1 MAKAPRSP
9 DPPAPRALSEPHL
22 SIFQWLGEGVVRFRY
37 AVVAMWLV
45 GVILAVATLPSLS
58 SVTDNNNSAFLPK
71 NSQSVHAA
79 QLAAPFQHGTLPT
92 SEIVASRANGRL
104 TPADQAAITRA
115 EAAVKAVPGVVAVL
129 DQGVSKDGQARKA
142 LVTLPATAFGGG
154 SQTKTY
160 VEGIR
165 AAFTKVQAPSGLSID
180 LAGETATLYDANK
193 NSQSTQSLVEILSV
207 LFIIVLLLLVYRSAL
222 APFLTLLPAAL
233 VLTLAQPVIAE
244 SHKLLGV
251 QISPITSILLIVLLL
266 GAGTDYG
273 LFLVF
278 RVREEMRG
286 GLDSHDAVIK
296 SVSRVGETITFSAG
310 TVMAALMCLLLAT
323 FGFYQGLGPA
333 LAIGIAL
340 MLLSGLTLLPALL
353 SIAGRVA
360 FWPSNVRPGEYGIG
374 LWGRVAARI
383 VQRPALVL
391 GAGLV
396 VFGGL
401 ALAVLDYSPS
411 GFASGNTAS
420 SASQSGQGTAA
431 LSAHFP
437 AAQSNPTNLIL
448 TYPFSVWDRPSAI
461 KIANTSLAN
470 DAVFGGISGP
480 LDPNGTRL
488 SEVQLTD
495 LHTRLGP
502 PQRLPIA
509 SPAQLSVSPTNYNA
523 YRSTAQFISADG
535 RTVQFYATLRAGDPT
550 STVAMNAVP
559 DAHSALQHAGS
570 ASGATDLGV
579 AGQAAA
585 SYDISSTS
593 DSDLIHIVPIVLLV
607 IGALL
612 AVVMRSLVAPWYL
625 LASVG
630 ISYLASIGLAVIV
643 FVIIGGQSGL
653 SFFLPFLMFIFLMAL
668 GEDYNILVMTRIR
681 EEAYYYPLHT
691 AVTRAI
697 NATGPTV
704 TSAGMVL
711 AGSFLV
717 LTLAGGGQVQQ
728 IGFGIGAGI
737 MMDTFL
743 VRTLL
748 IPSTVVLLG
757 RWNWWPSRMSKEQ
770 AAMTHAHASI

>member
-1 MAKAPRSP
+1 
-9 DPPAPRALSEPHL
+9 
-22 SIFQWLGEGVVRFRY
+22 
-37 AVVAMWLV
+37 VVAIWLV
-45 GVILAVATLPSLS
+45 GVIVALVTLPSLS

-71 NSQSVHAA
+71 GSQSLYAA

-92 SEIVASRANGRL
+92 AEIVASRANDRM

-115 EAAVKAVPGVVAVL
+115 EAAAKAVPGIVAVL
-129 DQGVSKDGQARKA
+129 DQGVSRDGQARKA
-142 LVTLPATAFGGG
+142 LITLPATAFGGG
-154 SQTKTY
+154 PQTKTY

-165 AAFTKVQAPSGLSID
+165 AAFTRVHAPPGLHID
-180 LAGETATLYDANK
+180 LTGETATLYDANK
-193 NSQSTQSLVEILSV
+193 NSQSAQSLVEILSV
-207 LFIIVLLLLVYRSAL
+207 LFIVVLLLLVYRSAL

-233 VLTLAQPVIAE
+233 VLTLAMPVIAE
-244 SHKLLGV
+244 SHKVLGV
-251 QISPITSILLIVLLL
+251 QISPITSILLVVLLL

-286 GLDSHDAVIK
+286 GLNSHDAVVK
-296 SVSRVGETITFSAG
+296 SVSLVGETITFSAG
-310 TVMAALMCLLLAT
+310 TVMAALLFLLLAT

-383 VQRPALVL
+383 VRRPALVL

-396 VFGGL
+396 MFGGL

-411 GFASGNTAS
+411 GFASGS
-420 SASQSGQGTAA
+420 SASSTSQSAQGTAV
-431 LSAHFP
+431 LNAHFP

-448 TYPFSVWDRPSAI
+448 TYPFSVWDRPSAL
-461 KIANTSLAN
+461 KIANTSLTN

-480 LDPNGTRL
+480 LDPNGTRF
-488 SEVQLTD
+488 SEAQLAD

-509 SPAQLSVSPTNYNA
+509 LPAQLSVSPGVYNA

-535 RTVQFYATLRAGDPT
+535 RTVQFYATLKAGDPT
-550 STVAMNAVP
+550 STAAMNAVP
-559 DAHSALQHAGS
+559 DAHSALGSAAS
-570 ASGATDLGV
+570 ASGATDFGV

-593 DSDLIHIVPIVLLV
+593 DSDLIRIVPIVLLV

-643 FVIIGGQSGL
+643 FVVIGGQGGL

-668 GEDYNILVMTRIR
+668 GEDYNILVVTRIR
-681 EEAYYYPLHT
+681 EEAHYHPLPT
-691 AVTRAI
+691 AVARAI

-704 TSAGMVL
+704 TAAGMVL

-717 LTLAGGGQVQQ
+717 LTLAGGAQVQQ

-770 AAMTHAHASI
+770 AAMPSANATIK